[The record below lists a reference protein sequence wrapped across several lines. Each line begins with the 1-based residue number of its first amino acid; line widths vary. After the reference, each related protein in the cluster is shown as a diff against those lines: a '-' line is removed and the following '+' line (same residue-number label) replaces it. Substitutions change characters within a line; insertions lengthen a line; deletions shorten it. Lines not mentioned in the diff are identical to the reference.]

1 MKMLGLSYNQGGVIN
16 FLGKQP
22 EVTAPIRSQS
32 HADSP
37 PTQLAYITDAEK
49 DLLVK
54 ANIHDSM
61 DGQPN
66 QGPAGLESLDD
77 WSVPGSGS
85 TQNEAD
91 KKKNDDDDDEPSDRK
106 LDGFGGDNADARTDA
121 DAADAR
127 TDAARIREENR
138 FKSAEK
144 KETSPA
150 DIERN
155 KQSLVSKL
163 LRGDIED
170 DYVGDDAFKASV
182 PKGQHKLRTQ
192 LDRLTAKFGPDFL
205 ESSQAKHL
213 MSYLAGVPTER
224 GGGLGSFDTNYGGDG
239 TNIDPDSEEYRRMLL
254 ERITGPNAGV
264 PVVAGYNEGIQKL
277 LNERDPNIFGKD
289 TGTYNRKLA
298 QGNLSPVE
306 YQNFIRQLRAA
317 DPSIGNTAYDKAF
330 PNPLEKLLSK
340 MLPGSL
346 IGGALLGNEPQAESE
361 AYGLGNRIFYDTSVP
376 REDNSVYNDDSG
388 IMGTQP
394 GYDMSIYGSF
404 IGQEGPFP
412 ANFVDQDGDGSD
424 DRYQSGPGKVG
435 GEQGGKLN
443 PPIADLTP
451 RPGVGM
457 PDTVTHGLL
466 GGTSNVPSGLETLV
480 GPSLPQQNLN
490 YANMAPQY
498 GNQGINDPR
507 FAQYYKNLQMFPR
520 RA

>member
-1 MKMLGLSYNQGGVIN
+1 M
-16 FLGKQP
+16 
-22 EVTAPIRSQS
+22 
-32 HADSP
+32 
-37 PTQLAYITDAEK
+37 AYK
-49 DLLVK
+49 
-54 ANIHDSM
+54 
-61 DGQPN
+61 
-66 QGPAGLESLDD
+66 
-77 WSVPGSGS
+77 GSS
-85 TQNEAD
+85 TQRRKVEKAGQTKQAEAPR
-91 KKKNDDDDDEPSDRK
+91 NTGGYGGGNYNPV
-106 LDGFGGDNADARTDA
+106 GDNAAA
-121 DAADAR
+121 AAAAADAR
-127 TDAARIREENR
+127 TAAARIREENR
-138 FKSAEK
+138 FESAEK

-150 DIERN
+150 DIEKN
-155 KQSLVSKL
+155 NQGLISKL

-182 PKGQHKLRTQ
+182 PKGQQKLRTQ

-205 ESSQAKHL
+205 KTEQAKQL
-213 MSYLAGVPTER
+213 MSYLSGVPTER
-224 GGGLGSFDTNYGGDG
+224 GGGLGSFDPTFGGDG
-239 TNIDPDSEEYRRMLL
+239 TNIDPDSEEYRRILL

-277 LNERDPNIFGKD
+277 LNERD
-289 TGTYNRKLA
+289 TGTYNREFA

-317 DPSIGNTAYDKAF
+317 DPSIGNTEYDKAF

-346 IGGALLGNEPQAESE
+346 IGEALLGNEPLTESE
-361 AYGLGNRIFYDTSVP
+361 AYGSGNRIFYDTSVP

-394 GYDMSIYGSF
+394 GYDMSIYGSR
-404 IGQEGPFP
+404 IGQEGPFT
-412 ANFVDQDGDGSD
+412 ADFVDQDGDGAD

-451 RPGVGM
+451 RPG
-457 PDTVTHGLL
+457 
-466 GGTSNVPSGLETLV
+466 GLETLV

>member
-1 MKMLGLSYNQGGVIN
+1 M
-16 FLGKQP
+16 
-22 EVTAPIRSQS
+22 
-32 HADSP
+32 
-37 PTQLAYITDAEK
+37 AYK
-49 DLLVK
+49 
-54 ANIHDSM
+54 
-61 DGQPN
+61 
-66 QGPAGLESLDD
+66 
-77 WSVPGSGS
+77 GSS
-85 TQNEAD
+85 TQRRKVEKAGQTKQAEAPR
-91 KKKNDDDDDEPSDRK
+91 NTGGYGGGNYNPV
-106 LDGFGGDNADARTDA
+106 GDNAAA
-121 DAADAR
+121 AAAAADAR
-127 TDAARIREENR
+127 TAAARIREENR
-138 FKSAEK
+138 FESAEK

-150 DIERN
+150 DIEKN
-155 KQSLVSKL
+155 NQGLISKL

-182 PKGQHKLRTQ
+182 PKGQQKLRTQ

-205 ESSQAKHL
+205 KTEQAKQL
-213 MSYLAGVPTER
+213 MSYLSGVPTER
-224 GGGLGSFDTNYGGDG
+224 GGGLGSFDPTFGGDG
-239 TNIDPDSEEYRRMLL
+239 TNIDPDSEEYRRILL
-254 ERITGPNAGV
+254 ERITG

-277 LNERDPNIFGKD
+277 LNEKDPNIFGKD
-289 TGTYNRKLA
+289 TGTYSRKFA

-317 DPSIGNTAYDKAF
+317 DPSIGNTEYDKAF

-346 IGGALLGNEPQAESE
+346 IGEALLGNEPQTESE
-361 AYGLGNRIFYDTSVP
+361 AYGSGNRIFYDTSVP

-394 GYDMSIYGSF
+394 GYDMSIYGSR
-404 IGQEGPFP
+404 IGQEGPFT
-412 ANFVDQDGDGSD
+412 ADFVDQDGDGAD

-435 GEQGGKLN
+435 KEQGNKLN

>member
-1 MKMLGLSYNQGGVIN
+1 M
-16 FLGKQP
+16 
-22 EVTAPIRSQS
+22 
-32 HADSP
+32 
-37 PTQLAYITDAEK
+37 AYK
-49 DLLVK
+49 
-54 ANIHDSM
+54 
-61 DGQPN
+61 
-66 QGPAGLESLDD
+66 
-77 WSVPGSGS
+77 GSS
-85 TQNEAD
+85 TQRRKVEKAGQTKQAEAPR
-91 KKKNDDDDDEPSDRK
+91 NTGGYGGGNYNPV
-106 LDGFGGDNADARTDA
+106 GDNAAA
-121 DAADAR
+121 AAAAADAR
-127 TDAARIREENR
+127 TAAARIREENR
-138 FKSAEK
+138 FESAEK

-150 DIERN
+150 DIEKN
-155 KQSLVSKL
+155 NQGLISKL

-182 PKGQHKLRTQ
+182 PKGQQKLRTQ

-205 ESSQAKHL
+205 KTEQAKQL
-213 MSYLAGVPTER
+213 MSYLSGVPTER
-224 GGGLGSFDTNYGGDG
+224 GGGLGSFDPTFGGDG
-239 TNIDPDSEEYRRMLL
+239 TNIDPDSEEYRRILL

-277 LNERDPNIFGKD
+277 LNERD
-289 TGTYNRKLA
+289 TGTYNREFA

-317 DPSIGNTAYDKAF
+317 DPSIGNTEYDKAF

-346 IGGALLGNEPQAESE
+346 IGEALLGNEPQTESE
-361 AYGLGNRIFYDTSVP
+361 AYGSGNRIFYDTSVP

-394 GYDMSIYGSF
+394 GYDMSIYGSR
-404 IGQEGPFP
+404 IGQEGPFT
-412 ANFVDQDGDGSD
+412 ADFVDQDGDGAD

-451 RPGVGM
+451 RPG
-457 PDTVTHGLL
+457 
-466 GGTSNVPSGLETLV
+466 GLETLV

>member
-1 MKMLGLSYNQGGVIN
+1 MAGPSRYTSRTSSRPKEAPRNTGGSDNSTYNVDYAPS
-16 FLGKQP
+16 LKQ
-22 EVTAPIRSQS
+22 
-32 HADSP
+32 
-37 PTQLAYITDAEK
+37 AE
-49 DLLVK
+49 
-54 ANIHDSM
+54 
-61 DGQPN
+61 
-66 QGPAGLESLDD
+66 
-77 WSVPGSGS
+77 
-85 TQNEAD
+85 EA
-91 KKKNDDDDDEPSDRK
+91 
-106 LDGFGGDNADARTDA
+106 
-121 DAADAR
+121 AADAR
-127 TDAARIREENR
+127 TRAAATNREENR
-138 FKSAEK
+138 FKSSEK
-144 KETSPA
+144 SDKRSDIQQKELDSREKNNVFLNT
-150 DIERN
+150 IMGGG
-155 KQSLVSKL
+155 VG
-163 LRGDIED
+163 GDPSVDKED
-170 DYVGDDAFKASV
+170 FEVE
-182 PKGQHKLRTQ
+182 GQNKLRNQ
-192 LDRLTAKFGPDFL
+192 FNYLIAKYGDKFKDT
-205 ESSQAKHL
+205 SQGRML
-213 MSYLAGVPTER
+213 QDYLSGVPTER
-224 GGGLGSFDTNYGGDG
+224 GGGLGSFDPTFGGDG
-239 TNIDPDSEEYRRMLL
+239 TNIDPDSEEYRRILL

-277 LNERDPNIFGKD
+277 LNERD
-289 TGTYNRKLA
+289 TGTYNREFA

-317 DPSIGNTAYDKAF
+317 DPSIGNTEYDKAF

-346 IGGALLGNEPQAESE
+346 IGEALLGNEPQTESE
-361 AYGLGNRIFYDTSVP
+361 AYGSGNRIFYDTSVP

-394 GYDMSIYGSF
+394 GYDMSIYGSR
-404 IGQEGPFP
+404 IGQEGPFT
-412 ANFVDQDGDGSD
+412 ADFVDQDGDGAD

-435 GEQGGKLN
+435 GEQGNKLN